1 MKIEVLLAIMNL
13 KNETEYKNILEQNN
27 ITGKV
32 VAINQTKQNTFNIE
46 HGDRRIFSYKEIGV
60 SNNRNR
66 LLEKA
71 EGDICV
77 FADDDTVFVD
87 NYEEIIRKEYEKNP
101 KADMI
106 IFFAKNQNNSRE
118 KNKRIGNKKI
128 NKLNLMKIRTY
139 EITMKKQTLEKIR
152 KENLK
157 FDTNFGPGGIFKKG
171 EETIFISE
179 LLKMGIQI
187 YSVDDKIGDT
197 KNEQSTWFTGFDE
210 KYLFDQ
216 GAIFYRIYHKWY
228 KILIIQYLIRK
239 YFLYRKNV
247 SIKKAYK
254 EMCAGANKCK
264 EIYG

>member
-1 MKIEVLLAIMNL
+1 MKVEVLLAIMNL
-13 KNETEYKNILEQNN
+13 KDETEYRNLLKQNN

-32 VAINQTKQNTFNIE
+32 VAINQVKEKGFNIE
-46 HGDRRIFSYKEIGV
+46 NGDTRIFSYKEVGA
-60 SNNRNR
+60 SNSRNK
-66 LLEKA
+66 LVEKA
-71 EGDICV
+71 EGDICI
-77 FADDDTVFVD
+77 FADNDTVFVD
-87 NYEEIIRKEYEKNP
+87 NYKEIIKKEYEKNSE
-101 KADMI
+101 ADII
-106 IFFAKNQNNSRE
+106 IFFAENQNSNRE

-128 NKLNLMKIRTY
+128 NNLNLMKVRTN
-139 EITMKKQTLEKIR
+139 EITIKKEILEKIK

-179 LLKMGIQI
+179 LLKMGMKI
-187 YSVDDKIGDT
+187 YSIDKKIST
-197 KNEQSTWFTGFDE
+197 SRNEESTWFTGFDE

-228 KILIIQYLIRK
+228 KILIIQYLVRK

-254 EMCAGANKCK
+254 EMCAGAKKCK
-264 EIYG
+264 EMYG